1 MAQRYVVQG
10 QQPQAELRPI
20 ASPVDTFAPPIIQA
34 PEMQNILDLAP
45 LSKSFTNLASAM
57 AEKTGEEAL
66 KQGGIAYTEAASD
79 ITDALKNK
87 DQKAAADKLAALA
100 RAKKIPEHY
109 IPQFYRGIY
118 EFAARDQMRKYETS
132 LKTELD
138 KFAVV
143 EDANGNLM
151 PEPQES
157 PEQVATRV
165 WNEQYG
171 QNPVFADYFG
181 RQEAAKYKQNID
193 GNFMSS
199 ATELR
204 SAKLKAWREGKL
216 EEELGSIVVNLSS
229 DPAGSN
235 EAIQAK
241 LGEMRA
247 LGMPDIQIKLTNAV
261 LVAANS
267 KKAQAMIAKD
277 KADRSAFFDE
287 ARNILLAADDLMVGQ
302 AKLGDNQ
309 LLAERLT
316 GGLADLEQ
324 AEAAADERDRRK
336 RMEAREEENYAL
348 SNAGFDILDGLPRNL
363 PEEEMRKRFE
373 AELERRYSTNEIGSE
388 YLAQARKNFQ
398 LVLASDQK
406 AAGYTSPEVT
416 TTITGFLAKN
426 DHASAND
433 ALLAAMEKGNVSLE
447 DITKY
452 RNMIDSFRASAAQAQ
467 SSPEYVRGTR
477 MIAAAFEPLTLKY
490 VQSRAA
496 PELSATISK
505 MQTALTD
512 DLLSIQI
519 GVGTT
524 QEKNAAMESVL
535 ARAKQQAKN
544 LEDDWALSTS
554 TARTRLSRWVIGEEN
569 IPAQELRQLSEIL
582 SDKEAAE
589 FTLQQRA
596 FDEGHKTLFDEKVG
610 PLAQLY
616 HGLSVAVGV
625 ASGELDTTAGKS
637 NEIQAYNMAARQAIE
652 AAITK
657 VYRDGWKAGKS
668 RTAIEAEAAVAG
680 RTAAFAELDRLGTLD
695 PIVEKQMRIHLNN
708 PEAAFRAGQLDQQ
721 KTAANDATAAMDYF
735 QKRKD
740 DYWFRWADEKDLPP
754 LKDKH
759 IGPQLSPMDVNG
771 IRERVAEH
779 LIMNYG
785 KWSIDSRSEM
795 FSDIADHVENYA
807 LFATDPK
814 KLSTFVSYA
823 VSHTGVTLEEAL
835 SGSLQHY
842 GGHPEMT
849 SVTLDY
855 SIIDPYYTPLFLDE
869 TAKYYHDSGGQLGP
883 LGVSN
888 LQTLDSITDFF
899 ALADDPSSPEAAQLD
914 ALFAK
919 FPILGENTA
928 DNRKRFYDHQYKAHS
943 RLLYKSND

>member
-66 KQGGIAYTEAASD
+66 KQGGIAYTEASSD

-132 LKTELD
+132 LKSELD

-287 ARNILLAADDLMVGQ
+287 ARNILLAADDLTVGQ

-316 GGLADLEQ
+316 AGLTDLEQ
-324 AEAAADERDRRK
+324 AEAAADDRDRRK

-388 YLAQARKNFQ
+388 YLTQARKNFQ
-398 LVLASDQK
+398 LVLASGQR
-406 AAGYTSPEVT
+406 AAGYTSPEVVT
-416 TTITGFLAKN
+416 EITGLLAKN
-426 DHASAND
+426 DHAGANE
-433 ALLAAMEKGNVSLE
+433 AFLAAMGEGKVSTD

-452 RNMIDSFRASAAQAQ
+452 RGMIDSFRASAAQAQ
-467 SSPEYVRGTR
+467 SSPEYRRSAEKVVSEFSS
-477 MIAAAFEPLTLKY
+477 IALRYAKS
-490 VQSRAA
+490 QAA
-496 PELSATISK
+496 PELSATIND

-519 GVGTT
+519 GAGTT
-524 QEKNAAMESVL
+524 QEKNAAMEGVL
-535 ARAKQQAKN
+535 ARAKQQAKS
-544 LEDDWALSTS
+544 LEETWASRT
-554 TARTRLSRWVIGEEN
+554 TEARARLSRWVVGEEN
-569 IPAQELRQLSEIL
+569 ISPQERLQLSNIL
-582 SDKEAAE
+582 DDKEASA
-589 FTLQQRA
+589 FTLQQTA
-596 FDEGHKTLFDEKVG
+596 FDEGHKKLLDERFG
-610 PLAQLY
+610 PLAALY
-616 HGLSVAVGV
+616 HGLGTAVGV
-625 ASGELDTTAGKS
+625 ASAELDVAAGKS
-637 NEIQAYNMAARQAIE
+637 SEIQAYNLAARMAIE
-652 AAITK
+652 AAVME
-657 VYRDGWKAGKS
+657 VYRNGWKSGKS
-668 RTAIEAEAAVAG
+668 GAAIEAEAAVAG
-680 RTAAFAELDRLGTLD
+680 RDAAFKELDRLKTLD

-754 LKDKH
+754 FKDKH
-759 IGPQLSPMDVNG
+759 IGSQLAPMDLDG

-779 LIMNYG
+779 LITNYG
-785 KWSIDSRSEM
+785 KWSIDSRSEL

-823 VSHTGVTLEEAL
+823 VSHTGVSLEEAL
-835 SGSLQHY
+835 SGKLQHY

-869 TAKYYHDSGGQLGP
+869 TAKYYPYTGEDAEYMR
-883 LGVSN
+883 SN

-899 ALADDPSSPEAAQLD
+899 ALAEDSTSPEAAQLN
-914 ALFAK
+914 ALFSK
-919 FPILGENTA
+919 FPILGENNA
-928 DNRKRFYDHQYKAHS
+928 ENRKRFQDHQYRAHS